1 MSLVAESQV
10 AESQLAESQ
19 VAESREAVPVVDI
32 AGYFSG
38 TAAEKQRVAR
48 EIGEACRTI
57 GFLLVSGH
65 GVSSELI
72 ERTQGTGRAF
82 FDLPDTV
89 KRRFGAPDPS
99 IYRGYYAME
108 TNAVAYSRDDRAAAP
123 DYRELFSINRVTI
136 DEADPY
142 YTSPLGRR
150 IFAPNIWP
158 EGVPELRE
166 TWTEYY
172 HAMEKLSQS
181 LMRLFALALDLDE
194 FWFDSKINKHMTNF
208 VVSNYPDQPHQLP
221 EGQLRAGA
229 HTDYGSLTIIKA
241 EDKPGGLEVL
251 DAKGQWRPVPIV
263 PGTFVVNLGDLMA
276 QWTNDHWVSTMHR
289 VVNPPR
295 DKAIGSRRQSLI
307 FFHQP
312 NYDAIIECLPSCLDN
327 GRAKYAPIASG
338 EHLLMKMQKMQDVA
352 KSAP

>member
-10 AESQLAESQ
+10 AESQLAESQLAESQ

-32 AGYFSG
+32 GGYFSG

-123 DYRELFSINRVTI
+123 DYRELFSINRKQTRI
-136 DEADPY
+136 TPRRWAGGFSHQISGPRG
-142 YTSPLGRR
+142 SP
-150 IFAPNIWP
+150 
-158 EGVPELRE
+158 
-166 TWTEYY
+166 
-172 HAMEKLSQS
+172 S
-181 LMRLFALALDLDE
+181 
-194 FWFDSKINKHMTNF
+194 
-208 VVSNYPDQPHQLP
+208 
-221 EGQLRAGA
+221 
-229 HTDYGSLTIIKA
+229 
-241 EDKPGGLEVL
+241 
-251 DAKGQWRPVPIV
+251 
-263 PGTFVVNLGDLMA
+263 
-276 QWTNDHWVSTMHR
+276 
-289 VVNPPR
+289 
-295 DKAIGSRRQSLI
+295 
-307 FFHQP
+307 
-312 NYDAIIECLPSCLDN
+312 
-327 GRAKYAPIASG
+327 RAKRGPNTTT
-338 EHLLMKMQKMQDVA
+338 
-352 KSAP
+352 PW